1 MSLVLYKCNCC
12 SYESNKKHN
21 VARHYSS
28 KHINI
33 NNEISKIN
41 LNQEEEENKINN
53 IYLIKKDKTNENIYK
68 LGKSKKIL
76 NGTGLLYQHDC
87 YNCDLIEKRIINIF
101 KNEFI
106 HRSDIGFQYFEG
118 NSIEMIKIIN
128 DEILNDYNLN
138 NPIDDDATLKC
149 NKCGKV
155 VSSKSYLNKHLLI
168 CKGVSNSSECHIC
181 HKIFSHRNAKF
192 VHLKKCKEKQSI

>member
-1 MSLVLYKCNCC
+1 MSLVLFKCNCC

-21 VARHYSS
+21 VVRHYSS

-33 NNEISKIN
+33 NNEILKIN
-41 LNQEEEENKINN
+41 LNDEENKINN
-53 IYLIKKDKTNENIYK
+53 IYLIKEDKINDDRNIYK

-76 NGTGLLYQHDC
+76 NGNDLLYQHNC
-87 YNCDLIEKRIINIF
+87 YNCDLVEKRIINIF

-106 HRSDIGFQYFEG
+106 HRLDIGFQYFEG

-128 DEILNDYNLN
+128 DEILNEYNLN
-138 NPIDDDATLKC
+138 NPIDDDAKLKC
-149 NKCGKV
+149 NKCGKIL
-155 VSSKSYLNKHLLI
+155 SSKRYLKNHLLI
-168 CKGVSNSSECHIC
+168 CKGVSNSLECHIC
-181 HKIFSHRNAKF
+181 HKIFSHRNSKS